1 MSISRRLALG
11 IVASFAA
18 LLLCAS
24 GAAAAVPGADVA
36 GNLSTQLLNW
46 AKVII
51 IPTAAIMALPALF
64 RRDVGHALVTL
75 VIVLLVGMFAFDSHG
90 VQSLVE
96 EVAKKVLG

>member
-11 IVASFAA
+11 FAASLAA

-24 GAAAAVPGADVA
+24 SAAAAGGGSNVA
-36 GNLSTQLLNW
+36 GNLATQLLNW

-64 RRDVGHALVTL
+64 RRDIGHALVTL
-75 VIVLLVGMFAFDSHG
+75 VIVLLVGMFAFDSEG
-90 VQSLVE
+90 VQNLV
-96 EVAKKVLG
+96 VSIAGKVLG